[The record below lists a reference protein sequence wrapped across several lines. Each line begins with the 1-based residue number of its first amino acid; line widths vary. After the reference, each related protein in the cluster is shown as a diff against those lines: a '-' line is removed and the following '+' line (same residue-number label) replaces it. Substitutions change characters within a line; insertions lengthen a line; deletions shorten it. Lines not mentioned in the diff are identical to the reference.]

1 MRVRVKGQ
9 PHMSVNRLAVV
20 TGASSGIGAET
31 ALALANAGFDV
42 IAAARRTDRLT
53 DLAKK
58 SKRITALE
66 LDITDEESVNA
77 FVGKLNTTSIDLLV
91 NNAGGAFDA
100 STIAEADIESWQRAY
115 EVNVL
120 GTVRMVKALLPLLIK
135 SGHGHIIN
143 MSSTAGRVV
152 YETGGSYTAA
162 KHAETALTGT
172 LRLEL
177 SGLPVRVTEIAPGMV
192 KTDEFA
198 VNRFGGD
205 KEKAAAVYAGV
216 EQPLTAADVAET
228 VRWAATLPD
237 HVNIDLLVVRP
248 IAQAAQHKVHRTR

>member
-1 MRVRVKGQ
+1 
-9 PHMSVNRLAVV
+9 MSVNRRAVV

-42 IAAARRTDRLT
+42 IAAARRADRLA
-53 DLAKK
+53 DLAKRDT
-58 SKRITALE
+58 RITPVE
-66 LDITDEESVNA
+66 LDITNDNSVHN
-77 FVGKLNTTSIDLLV
+77 FVNSLKNESIDLLV

-100 STIAEADIESWQRAY
+100 ATIADADLVSWQQAY
-115 EVNVL
+115 DVNVL
-120 GTVRMVKALLPLLIK
+120 GTVRMIKALLPLLIK

-192 KTDEFA
+192 KTEEFA

-205 KEKAAAVYAGV
+205 REKAAAVYAGV
-216 EQPLTAADVAET
+216 EKPLTAADVAET
-228 VRWAATLPD
+228 IRWAATLPD

-248 IAQAAQHKVHRTR
+248 IAQAAQHKVHRT